1 MKTKPIL
8 QSNKKDRNTCC
19 RKKKG
24 WKGSIAGRLC
34 TIMYSQE
41 LPESWDPWTPIH
53 PSSGAQFQ
61 ITPWVFELLSKR
73 VSSTHCKLS
82 LPHPRSEPP
91 SQILHSKELREAILH
106 NLGTSA
112 HPIQTQ
118 ILKVISIALNR
129 GKTQTHH
136 SSWIHQIY
144 WHPTLPFNRGART
157 WVLNSEQIRSTDT
170 TAQQKR
176 SRSILLNMSVCYA
189 TYWCSR
195 LGLKPC
201 PIPRWDIGSVMC
213 PGIVDIQKH
222 SWK

>member
-1 MKTKPIL
+1 MEGAP
-8 QSNKKDRNTCC
+8 
-19 RKKKG
+19 
-24 WKGSIAGRLC
+24 IAGRLFP
-34 TIMYSQE
+34 IMCSQE

-106 NLGTSA
+106 NLGTRA

-129 GKTQTHH
+129 GKTQTRRSFNPPNLLTFYPTFQQRSSDMSSRLASLSSQQWADKIYWYH
-136 SSWIHQIY
+136 SSAETVTEHLVKY
-144 WHPTLPFNRGART
+144 
-157 WVLNSEQIRSTDT
+157 EC
-170 TAQQKR
+170 
-176 SRSILLNMSVCYA
+176 LLCY
-189 TYWCSR
+189 
-195 LGLKPC
+195 LL
-201 PIPRWDIGSVMC
+201 VF
-213 PGIVDIQKH
+213 
-222 SWK
+222 